1 MPPSA
6 LRTPPALKK
15 FHKNLH
21 SLEQTRKRIENL
33 HSSKSIRSGDA
44 DSIYEALFLRAVT
57 SFEGFLEELFIGI
70 LSDYKKYRRRGISLR
85 MKVTSAAALQEIL
98 LQGNRYL
105 NWLPFDQTERRAK
118 LYLKEGRPFSQLP
131 EKDKSM
137 ITTIT
142 TIRNAI
148 AHKSKHAL
156 SEFDRKVIASRNLL
170 PRERVPGGYLR
181 SSVTISPPVNQFEV
195 YILELARISSS
206 LC

>member
-1 MPPSA
+1 MP
-6 LRTPPALKK
+6 PPALKK
-15 FHKNLH
+15 FHKSLDNL
-21 SLEQTRKRIENL
+21 EKTRKRMKNL
-33 HSSKSIRSGDA
+33 YRSNKIINRDA

-57 SFEGFLEELFIGI
+57 SFEGFLEELFFGI
-70 LSDYKKYRRRGISLR
+70 LRDRSSYRRRGISLR

-118 LYLKEGRPFSQLP
+118 LHLKAGKPFSQLP
-131 EKDKSM
+131 DHDKSM
-137 ITTIT
+137 ITKIT

-156 SEFDRKVIASRNLL
+156 SEFERKVIASRNLL

-181 SSVTISPPVNQFEV
+181 SSVTISPPVDQFEG
-195 YILELARISSS
+195 YILELARISTS